1 MDLAEAE
8 RLLSNLRPDNPL
20 APAVRALI
28 EDRDYHRGRAANL
41 EHARDRLIL
50 AASAKRTAGRLP
62 TGSGV

>member
-1 MDLAEAE
+1 MTLAEAE
-8 RLLSNLRPDNPL
+8 RLLLALPDVHEL

-28 EDRDYHRGRAANL
+28 EDRDFHRDRAANL

-50 AASAKRTAGRLP
+50 AASSRRTAGRLP